1 MIDDIKILPADAEAM
16 ARAKKRWDSVSKPKN
31 SLGDLEELIVR
42 IAGAQGT
49 ENIDI
54 SRRVAVV
61 FAADN
66 GIVAERIAQSSPDLT
81 AGVAVHIANG
91 RGNINTMGRAAG
103 CDVICVDVGIDSRY
117 LPARP
122 REMVDLHVMD
132 GTRNFLEGTAMS
144 DAEARKA
151 FRAGLL
157 MSDRISEKGIG
168 IAAAG
173 EMGIGNTTTSAAV
186 IAALLN
192 IEPREIV
199 GRGAGLDDIG
209 LARKIE
215 VVRRGLLGFGL
226 TAGDGEV
233 SPENAWRVLCAVGG
247 LDIAAM
253 AGFYTGCASHHIPVV
268 LDGLISAAAA
278 LAAVYMNKNVRDYL
292 IASHIGREAG
302 TSAVLSELGLKAVLH
317 ADMALG
323 EGTGAVLLFPL
334 LDVMAAEY
342 NSALTFDDMG
352 FVSDDEAV
360 DGIRVF
366 MRR

>member
-1 MIDDIKILPADAEAM
+1 MIKDIKILPPDAEAM
-16 ARAKKRWDSVSKPKN
+16 VRAKKRWDAVSKPKN
-31 SLGDLEELIVR
+31 SLGDFEELIVR

-54 SRRVAVV
+54 SRRTVVV

-66 GIVAERIAQSSPDLT
+66 GIIAERIAQSSPDLT
-81 AGVAVHIANG
+81 AGVAVHIAGG
-91 RGNINTMGRAAG
+91 RGNINVMGEAAG
-103 CDVICVDVGIDSRY
+103 CDVICADVGINSRY
-117 LPARP
+117 LPVRP
-122 REMVDLHVMD
+122 REMVDLHVTD
-132 GTRNFLEGTAMS
+132 GTRSFLEGPAMT

-151 FRAGLL
+151 FAAGLL
-157 MSDRISEKGIG
+157 MADRISEKGNG

-192 IEPREIV
+192 LDPREIV
-199 GRGAGLDDIG
+199 GRGAGLDDSG
-209 LARKIE
+209 LTRKID
-215 VVRRGLLGFGL
+215 VVRRGILKHGL
-226 TAGDGEV
+226 SACEGET
-233 SPENAWRVLCAVGG
+233 PTEKARRALCSVGG

-278 LAAVYMNKNVRDYL
+278 LIAVCMNENVRDYL
-292 IASHIGREAG
+292 IAAHIGREAG
-302 TSAVLSELGLKAVLH
+302 TAAVLSALGLKAVLH

-366 MRR
+366 TRR

>member
-1 MIDDIKILPADAEAM
+1 MINDIKILPADAEAM
-16 ARAKKRWDSVSKPKN
+16 TRAKKRWDTVSKPKN
-31 SLGDLEELIVR
+31 SLGDIEELIVR
-42 IAGAQGT
+42 IAGAQRT

-54 SRRVAVV
+54 SRRVVVV

-91 RGNINTMGRAAG
+91 CGNINTMGRAAG
-103 CDVICVDVGIDSRY
+103 CDVICVDIGINSRF
-117 LPARP
+117 LTTRP

-132 GTRNFLEGTAMS
+132 GTRSFLEGHAMT
-144 DAEARKA
+144 DTEARKA
-151 FRAGLL
+151 FGAGLL
-157 MSDRISEKGIG
+157 MADRISEKGIG
-168 IAAAG
+168 ISAAG

-186 IAALLN
+186 IAALLKLD
-192 IEPREIV
+192 PRDIV
-199 GRGAGLDDIG
+199 GRGAGLDDSG
-209 LARKIE
+209 LKRKIDI
-215 VVRRGLLGFGL
+215 VRRGLLKYGL
-226 TAGDGEV
+226 SECEGEN
-233 SPENAWRVLCAVGG
+233 PAKKAWRALCSVGG

-268 LDGLISAAAA
+268 LDGLISVAAA
-278 LAAVYMNKNVRDYL
+278 LVAVYMDENVRDYL
-292 IASHIGREAG
+292 IASHVGREAG

-334 LDVMAAEY
+334 LDVAAAEY

-366 MRR
+366 TRR